1 MPDQRSHRGPH
12 PEDHRW
18 FNHETMPVLQKATS
32 DLNWLLERG
41 YAGKA
46 ALTLVGDRYSLT
58 ERQRMAVYR
67 SACAPSTV
75 SLRCQKEAAL
85 EPPIAVDGFN
95 LLITVEAAL
104 SGGVLLLGCDGCVR
118 DLASMHGSYR
128 RVEETDQAI
137 GILKNALPPEAV
149 WYLDQPVS
157 NSGRLAARLRD
168 AGWTVELVANP
179 DRVLAESEAVA
190 ISTDRYI
197 LDRCKR
203 WHNLGAR
210 VVERLGVPVWDFRL
224 GSRMQTDGPYRTSP

>member
-12 PEDHRW
+12 PEDARW
-18 FNHETMPVLQKATS
+18 FHPETLPLLRQSVG

-46 ALTLVGDRYSLT
+46 SLALVGDRYNLT

-67 SACAPSTV
+67 CACAPSV
-75 SLRCQKEAAL
+75 AAARRAREVPL

-104 SGGVLLLGCDGCVR
+104 SGGVLLRGCDGCVR

-128 RVEETDQAI
+128 RVEETDRAI
-137 GILKNALPPEAV
+137 ALIGQRLPREAV

-157 NSGRLAARLRD
+157 NSGRLAGRLRE
-168 AGWTVELVANP
+168 AGWLVELVPNP
-179 DRVLAESEAVA
+179 DRVLADGQAVA

-197 LDRCKR
+197 LDRCQR
-203 WHNLGAR
+203 WHNLGAL
-210 VVERLGVPVWDFRL
+210 VVDELGAPVFDLSCDTLRL
-224 GSRMQTDGPYRTSP
+224 